1 MLIKQYVRTIY
12 FLGLKSCKWCI
23 DGGGKG
29 GKTPPPPDP
38 WRNLIPSHFF
48 HFSLLQANNRSRYM
62 YIKIWTGHKTQA
74 VKGSE
79 NNFRYHLSKK

>member
-29 GKTPPPPDP
+29 GNTPPPGPLEKFDSITF
-38 WRNLIPSHFF
+38 LSFF
-48 HFSLLQANNRSRYM
+48 TLA
-62 YIKIWTGHKTQA
+62 
-74 VKGSE
+74 SE
-79 NNFRYHLSKK
+79 

>member
-29 GKTPPPPDP
+29 GNTPPPRTPGE
-38 WRNLIPSHFF
+38 I
-48 HFSLLQANNRSRYM
+48 
-62 YIKIWTGHKTQA
+62 
-74 VKGSE
+74 
-79 NNFRYHLSKK
+79 